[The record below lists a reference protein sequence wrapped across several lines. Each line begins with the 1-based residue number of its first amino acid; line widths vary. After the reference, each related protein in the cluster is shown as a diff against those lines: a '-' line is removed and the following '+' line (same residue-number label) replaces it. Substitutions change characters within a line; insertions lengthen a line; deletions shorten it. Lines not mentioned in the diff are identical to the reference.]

1 MCRPNTPSFHI
12 LHLFYSSNLTTNES
26 YSYQYVVHS
35 TSVVKA
41 KKIHVLSMS
50 IVKGKVK
57 NNICGK
63 KRPPGLSKYR
73 GPEGFLK
80 LELQSQ
86 EMTALNK
93 VELIPQRQ

>member
-1 MCRPNTPSFHI
+1 M
-12 LHLFYSSNLTTNES
+12 L
-26 YSYQYVVHS
+26 HS
-35 TSVVKA
+35 TSVVNA

-57 NNICGK
+57 NKIYVLRGK

-73 GPEGFLK
+73 GPEGFLE
-80 LELQSQ
+80 LELKSQ
-86 EMTALNK
+86 EMTAINK